1 MVPRFLPLPESL
13 KPAATNLKYL
23 IGTGR
28 QDDSLRWKREN
39 SNAQP
44 NFMPL
49 LW

>member
-1 MVPRFLPLPESL
+1 MTAEDFHGRKFTRL
-13 KPAATNLKYL
+13 KQLKYL

-28 QDDSLRWKREN
+28 LHDSLRWKREN

-49 LW
+49 LWQR